1 MLERLKK
8 EETGITLVLAL
19 GVLIVLAIVVTGA
32 VTYTTS
38 NARASKQSEV
48 RVSVRQLAEAG
59 INAAIATIQP
69 DPSNSAVLPSTL
81 ASARTVSLGGG
92 TAKYW
97 GSLDTANGIWTLHA
111 TGNRANPSSAG
122 NAVHELVATVTLNPS
137 PVTQSTPPS
146 STNPWA
152 FMWSTRTGNSC
163 DETVSTQVAAPFVV
177 LGNLCLNWTSG
188 SQTGFVGG
196 PLHVKGSTVTVTGT
210 GAKSSKTSSH
220 AVITGGTHL
229 ASGTQCKNSYASMTA
244 HTCSASAATT
254 GDNLAGFDRSI
265 TAIGAVTADFDY
277 WYANASPGPKHGCNA
292 SLSTGSYSSLVFEDE
307 VTSPTR
313 NNSVPAA
320 VNLTPA
326 TAYDC
331 IVGTKNGSSGYC
343 NTSGGS
349 NSFGELKWD
358 PSTKKL
364 LILGTVYIDGSAY
377 ISNAALTTLTY
388 SCYGTLYTS
397 GTILLK
403 NTKICGQ
410 YFDPT
415 CTQTT
420 GWFSGSW
427 WPWFNWDFL
436 VADGDGGAGGASSQ
450 GGLVGSGDG
459 IKFINSFFQGGVYS
473 TKAFHLDAT
482 SGIEGPAM
490 SGQIIFDGNYTSVWG
505 TSGSPVNA
513 NSSSVMPTGTPGIAQ
528 NSKPTISPPVYTSG

>member
-1 MLERLKK
+1 
-8 EETGITLVLAL
+8 TLVRRSRARCACRC
-19 GVLIVLAIVVTGA
+19 GSSPRRASTQRSRPSSPTRATRPCSRRPSRARAPCRWAAARRSTGA
-32 VTYTTS
+32 
-38 NARASKQSEV
+38 ASTPPTESG
-48 RVSVRQLAEAG
+48 RFTR
-59 INAAIATIQP
+59 P
-69 DPSNSAVLPSTL
+69 
-81 ASARTVSLGGG
+81 
-92 TAKYW
+92 
-97 GSLDTANGIWTLHA
+97 A
-111 TGNRANPSSAG
+111 TGRTRPRR
-122 NAVHELVATVTLNPS
+122 ETPC
-137 PVTQSTPPS
+137 TQSTPPS

-210 GAKSSKTSSH
+210 GAKSSKTSSY

-410 YFDPT
+410 YFDP
-415 CTQTT
+415 
-420 GWFSGSW
+420 
-427 WPWFNWDFL
+427 
-436 VADGDGGAGGASSQ
+436 
-450 GGLVGSGDG
+450 
-459 IKFINSFFQGGVYS
+459 
-473 TKAFHLDAT
+473 
-482 SGIEGPAM
+482 
-490 SGQIIFDGNYTSVWG
+490 
-505 TSGSPVNA
+505 
-513 NSSSVMPTGTPGIAQ
+513 
-528 NSKPTISPPVYTSG
+528 